1 MIVNVQQ
8 IQRGIM
14 NYLDIEIAQKSVGV
28 RKFAVY
34 FLMPQLSSNIERL
47 MSSLSGNALIK
58 DMLDANGNIE
68 LDTVYNQ
75 AKEAMRKCVQIECA
89 GVIFT
94 ENDVDMLYN
103 YITRG

>member
-1 MIVNVQQ
+1 MIANAQQ

-34 FLMPQLSSNIERL
+34 FLMPQLSNNIERFI
-47 MSSLSGNALIK
+47 SSLGGNVLAK
-58 DMLDANGNIE
+58 DMFDENGNIE
-68 LDTVYNQ
+68 LDTVYGQ
-75 AKEAMRKCVQIECA
+75 AKDAMRKCVQIEYA
-89 GVIFT
+89 GIIFT